1 MQKKLTNFSSNE
13 DIISNMWHDIQGYE
27 KGSLRQEDKKK
38 QKGRKMGLYLG
49 EITYQLG
56 KAVVTSKSIKH

>member
-1 MQKKLTNFSSNE
+1 
-13 DIISNMWHDIQGYE
+13 MWHDIQGYE
-27 KGSLRQEDKKK
+27 KGSLRQEGKKK

-56 KAVVTSKSIKH
+56 KAVVASKSIKH